1 MYTGWASKTSEWVRG
16 TDAFLEQAFGPAAKG
31 SILMPCPCSTCKNK
45 KWRLKDLVYRD
56 LFKNG
61 FVQNYTRQ
69 IHHGERDRIREE
81 VVRPLLEEYDA
92 DTGMADMMADFHEG
106 WFIEGMEVEED
117 LEETA
122 KAFYTMMEAA
132 QKPLHEKT
140 MISQLDGISRLI
152 ALKSQLGI
160 SRDSFDFVLTVLGNL
175 LPEDHILPKNT
186 YESQR
191 LLHALRCHTRR
202 SKLVRMGASFSGE
215 TTRKQHTV
223 QSAKPLGL
231 WRSKAV
237 MAPRRSNDTFL
248 SHIGSNGCT

>member
-1 MYTGWASKTSEWVRG
+1 MS
-16 TDAFLEQAFGPAAKG
+16 
-31 SILMPCPCSTCKNK
+31 CPCSTCKNK
-45 KWRLKDLVYRD
+45 KWRLKDQVYRD

-61 FVQNYTRQ
+61 FIRNYTRW
-69 IHHGERDRIREE
+69 IHHCERDHIREE
-81 VVRPLLEEYDA
+81 VVRPLLKEYDA
-92 DTGMADMMADFHEG
+92 DAGMIDMMADFHEG
-106 WFIEGMEVEED
+106 WFVEGMEVEED
-117 LEETA
+117 LEETT

-160 SRDSFDFVLTVLGNL
+160 SRDDFDLVLTQFLANCFRRITSYRRTCTSHRGSFV
-175 LPEDHILPKNT
+175 H
-186 YESQR
+186 
-191 LLHALRCHTRR
+191 LRCYTRR
-202 SKLVRMGASFSGE
+202 SKLVRMGASCSGE

-231 WRSKAV
+231 WRSKVV
-237 MAPRRSNDTFL
+237 MASRDSLRSLRWSYDTFL